1 MRPIKGSRYR
11 ENCPAFEKERQALLP
26 IDYVEAGSPELVQL
40 AMSYRLGA
48 SGQKGKLMIS
58 QSHGIRIFLQSP
70 STIFMIAVLA
80 LPVFAQKKQQDLSR
94 IQSRLAEEVRHEL
107 VMLPYYSVFDNLE
120 YRVQDTDT
128 VELSGQVT
136 RPTLKS
142 DAENV
147 VKRIEGVG
155 KVINNIEVLPVS
167 PHDDD
172 IRRAAYRTIFSKPG
186 LDRYSLQAV
195 PPIHIIVKNGHI
207 TLVGIVATEADR
219 NLAEISAK
227 GVSGAFSVTNK
238 LRVEKS

>member
-1 MRPIKGSRYR
+1 
-11 ENCPAFEKERQALLP
+11 
-26 IDYVEAGSPELVQL
+26 
-40 AMSYRLGA
+40 
-48 SGQKGKLMIS
+48 MIS
-58 QSHGIRIFLQSP
+58 QSRGIRIFLRSA
-70 STIFMIAVLA
+70 STTFMIGVLA
-80 LPVFAQKKQQDLSR
+80 LSVFAQKKEQDLSR

-128 VELSGQVT
+128 VEISGQVT

-172 IRRAAYRTIFSKPG
+172 IRRAAYRAIFSKPG